1 MGRWA
6 KQDRNAVEVAT
17 ALRHAG
23 AIVRFIEGSHGQSG
37 LPDLLVGFQGVTYLM
52 EVKVAK
58 GRLSEAQKEFHASWR
73 GGPIIVV
80 RTPLEALA
88 AIGLYGVEGSP

>member
-6 KQDRNAVEVAT
+6 KQDRNAVEIAT
-17 ALRHAG
+17 ALRNAG
-23 AIVRFIEGSHGQSG
+23 AICRFIEGSHGQSG
-37 LPDLLVGFQGVTYLM
+37 LPDLLVGFKGTTYLL
-52 EVKVAK
+52 EVKVEK
-58 GRLSEAQKEFHASWR
+58 GRLSAAQAAFHLSWR

-88 AIGLYGVEGSP
+88 AIGLYGVDA